1 MQYKW
6 NKLKAQENI
15 KKHSIDFA
23 DAVIALEDKNGLT
36 IEDNDAYEQRFK
48 TLDMGPLL
56 KILFVWYMPNRIKT
70 VFE

>member
-15 KKHSIDFA
+15 KKHGIDFA
-23 DAVIALEDKNGLT
+23 DAVIALEDENGLT

-48 TLDMGPLL
+48 TLGMGLFL
-56 KILFVWYMPNRIKT
+56 KYFLWYMPNRMKT